1 MDDYSIMIKNLPPQE
16 TYGGDRDV
24 LKAQLWNHFYN
35 LFEEEIKA
43 EQEAEQDDEGKPQDQ
58 MNEGGDI

>member
-1 MDDYSIMIKNLPPQE
+1 MDDYSIRIDNLPPIE

-35 LFEEEIKA
+35 LFEREILL
-43 EQEAEQDDEGKPQDQ
+43 EQEVERQDQ
-58 MNEGGDI
+58 MAAQ